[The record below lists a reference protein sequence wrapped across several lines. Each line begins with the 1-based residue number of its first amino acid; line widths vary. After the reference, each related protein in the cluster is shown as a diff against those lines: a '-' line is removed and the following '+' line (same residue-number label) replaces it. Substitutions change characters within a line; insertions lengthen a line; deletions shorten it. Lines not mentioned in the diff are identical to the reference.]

1 MKHVQLLNSLGLET
15 VQGMVEGSGLKTEL
29 FYEYCIVCLLLV
41 SLLLQPSAVE
51 TDSEE
56 YRSHNDTESDIE
68 VEKGV
73 VVIQDLEAVQV
84 QLNLIFRSL
93 CLEFRFK
100 N

>member
-1 MKHVQLLNSLGLET
+1 M
-15 VQGMVEGSGLKTEL
+15 
-29 FYEYCIVCLLLV
+29 LV

-73 VVIQDLEAVQV
+73 VVIQDLETIQV
-84 QLNLIFRSL
+84 KLFNLAFGFSTERGP
-93 CLEFRFK
+93 RFK
-100 N
+100 HD